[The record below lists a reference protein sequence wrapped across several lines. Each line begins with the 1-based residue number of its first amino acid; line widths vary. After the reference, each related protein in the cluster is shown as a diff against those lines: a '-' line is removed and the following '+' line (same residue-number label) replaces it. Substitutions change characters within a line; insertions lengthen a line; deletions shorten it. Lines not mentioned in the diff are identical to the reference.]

1 MGREI
6 RCTQILGDLGARIYL
21 SVTFLVSIFQKIVK
35 QMMEKTY
42 LQVRCTPVPEEF
54 LDQNVVFFLR
64 NTKGM
69 LPVGVCVSVGVHA
82 RACLY
87 V

>member
-1 MGREI
+1 MGREL

-42 LQVRCTPVPEEF
+42 LQVRRTPVPEEF

-82 RACLY
+82 RACAY